1 MPRQARTTSATC
13 VYHTILR
20 GVNKQQ
26 VFEDE
31 EDYLRFLNVLRRQT
45 QLYVDDQGRTL
56 PPRCYIYAYS
66 LMGNHIHL
74 LVKEGSETI
83 GEIMKRIASSYVYH
97 YNHKYDRV
105 GHLEEDANQFIDV
118 DVHPTKS
125 TYSDEEIWQL
135 LSALSGASNATQFQA
150 LPRPLQKQYLF
161 SAHEEG
167 IGPRI
172 LSRLTG
178 VPYSIV
184 QRATSGT
191 FRSNGMVC
199 EPLPNDEELETY
211 IDCAEYEKYPEY

>member
-1 MPRQARTTSATC
+1 MTSMRPRLKELNDNPYAWSSWHEYNGKAHQGFCST
-13 VYHTILR
+13 
-20 GVNKQQ
+20 Q
-26 VFEDE
+26 V
-31 EDYLRFLNVLRRQT
+31 VLDRMSFVE
-45 QLYVDDQGRTL
+45 LKHLVDTPL
-56 PPRCYIYAYS
+56 
-66 LMGNHIHL
+66 
-74 LVKEGSETI
+74 T
-83 GEIMKRIASSYVYH
+83 
-97 YNHKYDRV
+97 
-105 GHLEEDANQFIDV
+105 EEDANQFIDV

-135 LSALSGASNATQFQA
+135 LSSLCGASNATQFQA

>member
-1 MPRQARTTSATC
+1 MPRQARMTSATC

-45 QLYVDDQGRTL
+45 QLYVDEQGRT
-56 PPRCYIYAYS
+56 
-66 LMGNHIHL
+66 
-74 LVKEGSETI
+74 
-83 GEIMKRIASSYVYH
+83 
-97 YNHKYDRV
+97 
-105 GHLEEDANQFIDV
+105 
-118 DVHPTKS
+118 
-125 TYSDEEIWQL
+125 
-135 LSALSGASNATQFQA
+135 

-178 VPYSIV
+178 VLYSIV